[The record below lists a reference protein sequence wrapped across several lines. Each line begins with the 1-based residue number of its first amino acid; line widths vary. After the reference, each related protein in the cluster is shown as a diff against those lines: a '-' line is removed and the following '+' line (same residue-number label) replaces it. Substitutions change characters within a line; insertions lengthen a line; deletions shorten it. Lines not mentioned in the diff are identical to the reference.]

1 MQMAHAEDEPERL
14 LPEGL
19 GFSNH
24 LEYAYDWE
32 KRIEILEN
40 WLNLDYR
47 HGIFS
52 AGLRFEV
59 FQPNDPNPA
68 IHRGKEKYA
77 DIAFKY
83 IGAEVGSRT
92 EGADLTVGNYY
103 VLFGRGMVVR
113 LWEDRLLRVD
123 NNLLG
128 LKIGGRYA
136 GFNLRALSGSVENT
150 KAERIDLLHAVDLEY
165 RGPRWFRPGGTFAL
179 NQPEDET
186 AAPTR
191 MAAARLQ
198 SSIWNF
204 DLYGEYA
211 IKQNSDIKQNSF
223 NGEEAIV
230 GQGLYLNASFFLGSF
245 SLSAEYKHY
254 DNMAFLTSDRTSFYN
269 MPPAVQ
275 RDYSYVLLNRHPVP
289 LDPNNEEG
297 YQVEA
302 NYNIGDETGFIASY
316 SYTRSLGADAYYQRI
331 IGSRNE
337 AQELFRDAYGQAEH
351 IWGDVLRTKLAFG
364 YREERVTNTKS
375 ITPILET
382 RIDLDERHALRIIL
396 EHQQVTERTSQE
408 KYLDD
413 VLVLE
418 LTRSPNLSF
427 SLVGEME
434 TREPE
439 AGKSERK
446 YWLFGRVGFR
456 IGDHTDGSILVGSRQ
471 AGNICVGGV
480 CRYEPELRGVELRLL
495 TRF

>member
-1 MQMAHAEDEPERL
+1 AQDEPERL

-32 KRIEILEN
+32 KKIEILEN

-47 HGIFS
+47 HKIFS

-68 IHRGKEKYA
+68 INRGKEKYA

-83 IGAEVGSRT
+83 IGAEVGSHD
-92 EGADLTVGNYY
+92 EGADLMVGNYY
-103 VLFGRGMVVR
+103 ILFGRGMVVR

-136 GFNLRALSGSVENT
+136 GFNLRALSGSGANS

-165 RGPRWFRPGGTFAL
+165 QGPRWLRAGGTFAL
-179 NQPEDET
+179 NQPEDKT

-191 MAAARLQ
+191 MAALRLQ
-198 SSIWNF
+198 PSIWNF
-204 DLYGEYA
+204 DLYGEFA
-211 IKQNSDIKQNSF
+211 VKQNSDLKQSVFGGKESF
-223 NGEEAIV
+223 V
-230 GQGLYLNASFFLGSF
+230 GQGIYLNANFFLGSF
-245 SLSAEYKHY
+245 SLSAEYKYY

-275 RDYSYVLLNRHPVP
+275 RDYSYVLLNRHPMP

-297 YQVEA
+297 YQIEA
-302 NYNIGDETGFIASY
+302 NYNIGDATGFVASY
-316 SYTRSLGADAYYQRI
+316 SYTKSLGRDSYYQRI
-331 IGSRNE
+331 VGSQNE
-337 AQELFRDAYGQAEH
+337 SLELFRDAYGQAEH
-351 IWGDVLRTKLAFG
+351 IWGDALLTRLAFG

-382 RIDLDERHALRIIL
+382 RIDLDRRHALRVIL
-396 EHQQVTERTSQE
+396 EHQQVIDRTTQE
-408 KYLDD
+408 EYLTD

-418 LTRSPNLSF
+418 LTKSPNLSLG
-427 SLVGEME
+427 LVGEME

-439 AGKSERK
+439 AGKTERK

-471 AGNICVGGV
+471 AGNICIGGV